1 MKAGNRGSKEPTE
14 SIDAYVAAFPPEVQ
28 AILNKI
34 RALIQAC
41 APDATEAIKYQIPT
55 FVLHGNLVHFAAY
68 ENHIG
73 LYPAPSAIEEFKDD
87 LARYKFAKGSIQFPL
102 DAPIP
107 YTLIK
112 KIVKF
117 RVQENRDKA
126 AAKPQK
132 KQR

>member
-126 AAKPQK
+126 AAKTQK
-132 KQR
+132 KSK

>member
-1 MKAGNRGSKEPTE
+1 MKAGNRGSKEPTA
-14 SIDAYVAAFPPEVQ
+14 SIDAYVAAFPKDVQ

-73 LYPAPSAIEEFKDD
+73 LYPAPSAIEKFKDE

-126 AAKPQK
+126 AAKTQK
-132 KQR
+132 KSK